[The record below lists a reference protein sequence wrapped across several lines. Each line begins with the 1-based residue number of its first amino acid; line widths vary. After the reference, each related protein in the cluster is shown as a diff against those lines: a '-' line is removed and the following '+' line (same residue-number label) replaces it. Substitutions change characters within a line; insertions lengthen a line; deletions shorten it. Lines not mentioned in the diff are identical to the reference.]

1 LLYLEP
7 LLSKHFSQDEL
18 ITSHQKAKS
27 QPSIMLRLFT
37 TSAVQAATFPFT
49 RVYRGIRIVWNDRV
63 HRSVEGDE
71 ISDMAVDKNI
81 SELMADGIAE
91 IQHR

>member
-1 LLYLEP
+1 
-7 LLSKHFSQDEL
+7 
-18 ITSHQKAKS
+18 
-27 QPSIMLRLFT
+27 MLRLFT
-37 TSAVQAATFPFT
+37 TSAVQAAAFPFT
-49 RVYRGIRIVWNDRV
+49 RVYRGIRRIVWNDRV

>member
-1 LLYLEP
+1 MFVYSAIAVRWPFPILYC
-7 LLSKHFSQDEL
+7 
-18 ITSHQKAKS
+18 ITS
-27 QPSIMLRLFT
+27 
-37 TSAVQAATFPFT
+37 
-49 RVYRGIRIVWNDRV
+49 YRGIRIVWNDRV

>member
-1 LLYLEP
+1 
-7 LLSKHFSQDEL
+7 
-18 ITSHQKAKS
+18 
-27 QPSIMLRLFT
+27 
-37 TSAVQAATFPFT
+37 
-49 RVYRGIRIVWNDRV
+49 
-63 HRSVEGDE
+63 VEGDE